1 MVSAPEVDL
10 YSRMANHG
18 VVVAIEEPLILYRLH
33 TGSSV
38 DTTFFEGRVVHRYV
52 AACEQARLSNERRP
66 TFDEFRAQEAAAPLW
81 RRLRVHMK
89 DMGQFRYRSAGV
101 HIAEGQMISGAAS
114 LATAALVSPR
124 FVATRLWQRRFSQSA
139 RQTMHEGNI
148 DHDTA

>member
-1 MVSAPEVDL
+1 
-10 YSRMANHG
+10 
-18 VVVAIEEPLILYRLH
+18 
-33 TGSSV
+33 
-38 DTTFFEGRVVHRYV
+38 
-52 AACEQARLSNERRP
+52 
-66 TFDEFRAQEAAAPLW
+66 
-81 RRLRVHMK
+81 MK